1 VKYLVV
7 LDGTEN
13 AAQNLY
19 CAIKK
24 ALGLTVPERE
34 NLQFKVAILKLLPE
48 DIPLDDYMVVQ
59 ERGIQRD
66 LDQVRRRLDRA
77 GLPQASIEVW
87 PGMEAEATLLVA
99 QRACLWQADLLF
111 ISLGQPCEECNPLA
125 PRPRRWLGF
134 SRHKETVPAQ
144 PLERV
149 NSPIYVKELMEQVN
163 CRVAITCH
171 GQIVMTLY
179 VYHPLAARQPVE
191 QYPPAG

>member
-19 CAIKK
+19 CAIEK
-24 ALGLTVPERE
+24 AQGLTALERE
-34 NLQFKVAILKLLPE
+34 KLQFKVAILKLLPE
-48 DIPLDDYMVVQ
+48 NIPLDDYMVVQ

-77 GLPQASIEVW
+77 GLPEASLEVW
-87 PGMEAEATLLVA
+87 PGMEVEATLLVA
-99 QRACLWQADLLF
+99 QRTQLWQADLLF
-111 ISLGQPCEECNPLA
+111 ISLGQPCEECSQPISGGWFGVG
-125 PRPRRWLGF
+125 RRKGA
-134 SRHKETVPAQ
+134 VPAQ
-144 PLERV
+144 PPEPV

-171 GQIVMTLY
+171 GQAVMTLY
-179 VYHPLAARQPVE
+179 ICYSPVVRQSVE
-191 QYPPAG
+191 QYHPAS